1 MPLSK
6 GQVLQKRYRV
16 VHLLGQGGM
25 GAVYRAWDLRLDIPV
40 ALKEMVPQPGLDSK
54 TLAHLREQFTQEA
67 KVLARLEHP
76 HLVNVTDYFKEG
88 PNAYLV
94 MKFVKGESL
103 AERIA
108 REGALPEEPV
118 RAWALQLLDAL
129 AHCHSQGILHRDIK
143 PQNVVIQSTKDTSP
157 RRGGTEGGVILVDF
171 GLMKLWDP
179 DAPTTKTVLRGMG
192 TPQYAPPE
200 QYETQM
206 GHTDA
211 RSDLY
216 SLGATLYHALAGQA
230 PPTATMRIVNPQ
242 TLTPLASVRPN
253 VSASMKTTVD
263 RAMELQ
269 PTARFQSATEMRAA
283 LSGSASIPAG
293 PSQAAPQATHTMPPE
308 QQVAPSRWLGLPRA
322 VWGVGCFVLAL
333 MVVGALALIV
343 PPLLRQASEVTP
355 SPTTTMPATAESM
368 SADATVTPTP
378 LPPSSTP
385 LPSPSP
391 TSVPTEQ
398 GALIAYATGP
408 QGAWQ
413 IYLADPATG
422 ETWRLPGQPANSGV
436 PAWSPDG
443 QRILFRSDAGGT
455 WQIYTLD
462 IDGQD
467 LRQLTSG
474 VYNNYEPAWS
484 PDGERIAFVSDRD
497 GDREIY
503 VMNADGSNAQ
513 RVTFNPGNWDDDPKW
528 SPDGNW
534 LVFESH
540 RGDRMDIYK
549 IRPDGATLTR
559 LTRSGGD
566 LNSTPAWSPDGTRIA
581 FERKSGN
588 VYHVWVMNADGSDQR
603 QITFNG
609 TSNFRPAW
617 SPDNKEIAIASNRD
631 GGEGVWIVSVDG
643 STTPR
648 RLSPAEGFDPAWA
661 RR

>member
-1 MPLSK
+1 MPLTT
-6 GQVLQKRYRV
+6 GQVLQNRYRV
-16 VHLLGQGGM
+16 EGSLGEGGM

-40 ALKEMVPQPGLDSK
+40 ALKEMIPQPGLDSK
-54 TLAHLREQFTQEA
+54 TLTHLREQFTQEA
-67 KVLARLEHP
+67 KVLARLDHP

-94 MKFVKGESL
+94 MKLVKGESL

-129 AHCHSQGILHRDIK
+129 VYCHSQGILHRDIK
-143 PQNVVIQSTKDTSP
+143 PQNVIITPDGNAV
-157 RRGGTEGGVILVDF
+157 LVDF
-171 GLMKLWDP
+171 GLVKLWDP
-179 DAPTTKTVLRGMG
+179 NNPRTRTAIQAMG
-192 TPQYAPPE
+192 TPEYAPPE
-200 QYETQM
+200 QYDAAL
-206 GHTDA
+206 GHTDP
-211 RSDLY
+211 RTDIY

-242 TLTPLASVRPN
+242 ALTPLDAARPD

-269 PTARFQSATEMRAA
+269 PAARFHSATEMRDA
-283 LSGSASIPAG
+283 LSGSASISAG
-293 PSQAAPQATHTMPPE
+293 PYQTAPQATQRMPPE
-308 QQVAPSRWLGLPRA
+308 QQAVPSRWPGLPRA

-333 MVVGALALIV
+333 LLAVTGALALIV

-355 SPTTTMPATAESM
+355 SPTTIMPATTESM
-368 SADATVTPTP
+368 SADAVTTPTP
-378 LPPSSTP
+378 LPPTSTP
-385 LPSPSP
+385 LPSPTP
-391 TSVPTEQ
+391 TPVPTEQ
-398 GALIAYATGP
+398 SALIAYAAGP

-443 QRILFRSDAGGT
+443 QRILFRSDASGT

-462 IDGQD
+462 IEGQD

-474 VYNNYEPAWS
+474 AYNNYEPAWS
-484 PDGERIAFVSDRD
+484 PDGARIAFVTDRD

-513 RVTFNPGNWDDDPKW
+513 RATFNPGNWDDDPKW

-566 LNSTPAWSPDGTRIA
+566 LNSTPAWSPDGTMIA
-581 FERKSGN
+581 FERKSGS
-588 VYHVWVMNADGSDQR
+588 VYHVWVMNPDGSNQR
-603 QITFNG
+603 QITFAG
-609 TSNFRPAW
+609 TTNFRPAW
-617 SPDNKEIAIASNRD
+617 SPDSTQIAVASNRD
-631 GGEGVWIVSVDG
+631 GEEAVWIISVDG
-643 STTPR
+643 SATPR
-648 RLSPAEGFDPAWA
+648 RLSPGEGFDPAWA

>member
-76 HLVNVTDYFKEG
+76 HLVNVTDYFKES

-143 PQNVVIQSTKDTSP
+143 PQNVVIQSTKDTFP

-308 QQVAPSRWLGLPRA
+308 QQA
-322 VWGVGCFVLAL
+322 VPLA
-333 MVVGALALIV
+333 MAG
-343 PPLLRQASEVTP
+343 P
-355 SPTTTMPATAESM
+355 AESGLGRGM
-368 SADATVTPTP
+368 LRSGADGGGRPGADRSTVVETGLGSHTVSDYYHARDRRKHERRCNRHPDAP
-378 LPPSSTP
+378 AAVVHAPPIPNTDICSHRAERAYR
-385 LPSPSP
+385 LRRRSP
-391 TSVPTEQ
+391 
-398 GALIAYATGP
+398 GR
-408 QGAWQ
+408 
-413 IYLADPATG
+413 LAD
-422 ETWRLPGQPANSGV
+422 
-436 PAWSPDG
+436 
-443 QRILFRSDAGGT
+443 
-455 WQIYTLD
+455 
-462 IDGQD
+462 
-467 LRQLTSG
+467 
-474 VYNNYEPAWS
+474 
-484 PDGERIAFVSDRD
+484 
-497 GDREIY
+497 
-503 VMNADGSNAQ
+503 
-513 RVTFNPGNWDDDPKW
+513 
-528 SPDGNW
+528 
-534 LVFESH
+534 
-540 RGDRMDIYK
+540 
-549 IRPDGATLTR
+549 
-559 LTRSGGD
+559 
-566 LNSTPAWSPDGTRIA
+566 
-581 FERKSGN
+581 
-588 VYHVWVMNADGSDQR
+588 
-603 QITFNG
+603 
-609 TSNFRPAW
+609 
-617 SPDNKEIAIASNRD
+617 
-631 GGEGVWIVSVDG
+631 
-643 STTPR
+643 
-648 RLSPAEGFDPAWA
+648 LS
-661 RR
+661 R